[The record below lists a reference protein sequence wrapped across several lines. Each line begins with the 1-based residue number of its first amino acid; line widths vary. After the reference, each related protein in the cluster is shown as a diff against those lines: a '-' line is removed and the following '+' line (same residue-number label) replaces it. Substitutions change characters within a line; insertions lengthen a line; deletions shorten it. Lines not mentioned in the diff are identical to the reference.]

1 MTASSYDEALERVLV
16 HEGGYTNH
24 SSDPGGP
31 TNFGITIHDAR
42 AHWKKDA
49 TAADVRGMPLA
60 VAKEIYRSKY
70 WDALRCDD
78 LPAGVDYAVFD
89 YGVNSGIA
97 RSAKVLQRFVGA
109 DVDGEIGPETIA
121 AAVRANAADLIGR
134 ICDERLTFLQGL
146 STWSVFGK
154 GWGRRVR
161 EVRAAA
167 LAMVAAK
174 PAAPQPAIPAP
185 APAKPSQSVVV
196 SLIQAAIG
204 LFRSG
209 TAPAAHGPAASAR
222 AAPTAPAEPPWL
234 AAARKDIGFH
244 EVGTNRGI
252 EKFIASAKCGSVGDP
267 WCAIFVNAK
276 LEDAGIRGSRSAMAR
291 SFEHDPNFV
300 KLAGPALGAIG
311 TLWRGSPSS
320 GSGHVF
326 LYVGENENGVLG
338 IAGNQSDGV
347 RRAYQ
352 DRSRIAGY
360 FWPKS
365 APLPKTGKILI
376 SVNGQTAHD
385 LVGAKET

>member
-24 SSDPGGP
+24 PADPGGP
-31 TNFGITIHDAR
+31 TNWGITIHDAR
-42 AHWKKDA
+42 AHWKKDT
-49 TAADVRGMPLA
+49 TAADVRNMPLA
-60 VAKEIYRSKY
+60 VAKQIYRSKY

-89 YGVNSGIA
+89 YGVNSGIG
-97 RSAKVLQRFVGA
+97 RSAKVLQRLVGA
-109 DVDGEIGPETIA
+109 DVDGEIGPRTIA
-121 AAVRANAADLIGR
+121 AVARANATGLINK
-134 ICDERLTFLQGL
+134 ICDERLAFLQGL
-146 STWSVFGK
+146 GTWSVFGK

-161 EVRAAA
+161 EVRAVA
-167 LAMVAAK
+167 LAMAAAK
-174 PAAPQPAIPAP
+174 PAAPPPATP

-209 TAPAAHGPAASAR
+209 TAPAAPAPATSAP

-244 EVGTNRGI
+244 EVGANRGI

-267 WCAIFVNAK
+267 WCAIFINAK

-291 SFEHDPNFV
+291 SFERDPNFM

-326 LYVGENENGVLG
+326 LYVGENESGVLG

-365 APLPKTGKILI
+365 APLPNTGKIHI
-376 SVNGQTAHD
+376 SVDSQTAHD

>member
-24 SSDPGGP
+24 PSDPGGP
-31 TNFGITIHDAR
+31 TNWGITIHDAR

-60 VAKEIYRSKY
+60 VAKQIYRSKY

-78 LPAGVDYAVFD
+78 LPAGVDYTVFD
-89 YGVNSGIA
+89 YGVNSGIGRA
-97 RSAKVLQRFVGA
+97 GKVLQRLVGT
-109 DVDGEIGPETIA
+109 DVDGEIGPKTIA
-121 AAVRANAADLIGR
+121 ATETANAAQVIEK
-134 ICDERLTFLQGL
+134 ICDERLAFLQGL
-146 STWSVFGK
+146 GTWSVFGK

-167 LAMVAAK
+167 LKMAAAK
-174 PAAPQPAIPAP
+174 PAPAQTQGQAP
-185 APAKPSQSVVV
+185 ARSMVVALV
-196 SLIQAAIG
+196 RAAIG
-204 LFRSG
+204 LFTRP
-209 TAPAAHGPAASAR
+209 TA
-222 AAPTAPAEPPWL
+222 AAPDKPAAPAEPPWL

-244 EVGTNRGI
+244 EIGTNRGI
-252 EKFIASAKCGSVGDP
+252 KTFIAAAKCGSIGDP

-276 LEDAGIRGSRSAMAR
+276 LEDTGIRGSRSAMAR
-291 SFEHDPNFV
+291 SFERDPNFV
-300 KLAGPALGAIG
+300 KLDGPALGAIG

-326 LYVGENENGVLG
+326 FYVGENENGVLG

-352 DRSRIAGY
+352 DRARIVGY

-365 APLPKTGKILI
+365 VALPKTRKILI
-376 SVNGQTAHD
+376 SSNSQAAHD
-385 LVGAKET
+385 LVGGRET